1 MTTATKMRPSQ
12 RHNPL
17 SFGRILAWLAGVVV
31 VSSLGAS
38 VTLMIAMNWSAMGGL
53 VRIAM
58 TLGLGLAIFIVVLL
72 GMNDDRQRWI
82 RTPLLLI
89 SGALQFAGIVITVD
103 EYLPGGDWRYAAMT
117 AAVVL
122 LLQQGATYLRYR
134 RTEVA
139 ITTVLAAL
147 CLLSFSFDL
156 LLRPEI

>member
-1 MTTATKMRPSQ
+1 MRPSQ
-12 RHNPL
+12 RHKAL
-17 SFGRILAWLAGVVV
+17 RLGRILAWLVAVVV
-31 VSSLGAS
+31 LTGLAAS
-38 VTLMIAMNWSAMGGL
+38 VALVIAMNWSALDGL

-72 GMNDDRQRWI
+72 GMNDDRQRLI
-82 RTPLLLI
+82 RTPLLFV

-103 EYLPGGDWRYAAMT
+103 EYLPGGDWRYSAMT

-134 RTEVA
+134 RTNVA
-139 ITTVLAAL
+139 ITTLLAAL

-156 LLRPEI
+156 LMRPEI